1 MASVTDQGLRDQG
14 GGFLNGLYDP
24 GPVGGGGVHKRDW
37 RSHKKNPYLDDSP
50 PPADL
55 LAANLARAEAELLGL
70 AEALVAC
77 QRETR
82 FGRFSDFTL
91 IERYRHGQEVVRGLR
106 SELSGSRRSVA

>member
-1 MASVTDQGLRDQG
+1 MGSVTDTGVRDQG
-14 GGFLNGLYDP
+14 GGHAPPALKHPN
-24 GPVGGGGVHKRDW
+24 
-37 RSHKKNPYLDDSP
+37 RSHLKNSYRDDRP

-55 LAANLARAEAELLGL
+55 LARNLARAEAELHGL

-91 IERYRHGQEVVRGLR
+91 VERYRHGQEVVRGLR
-106 SELSGSRRSVA
+106 SELSGARRSVA